1 MHGFYALVRN
11 SVYAVAV
18 ALLSVVIIVYKQF
31 LFPIEIYIEKLKRGV
46 IPQYRTIVAGR
57 MKMTG
62 SG

>member
-1 MHGFYALVRN
+1 MHEFYALVRN

-18 ALLSVVIIVYKQF
+18 ALLSFVIIVYKQF
-31 LFPIEIYIEKLKRGV
+31 LFSIEIYIEKLKRGI